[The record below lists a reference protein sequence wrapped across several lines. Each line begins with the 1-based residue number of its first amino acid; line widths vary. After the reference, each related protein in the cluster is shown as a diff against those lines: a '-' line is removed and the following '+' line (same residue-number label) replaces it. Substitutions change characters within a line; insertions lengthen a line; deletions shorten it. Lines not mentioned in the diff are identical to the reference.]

1 VFSNVGSFLADDA
14 DFLPAALAVDFE
26 SLKVV
31 GSAHRTSFMPL
42 WDETDVRM

>member
-1 VFSNVGSFLADDA
+1 VFWNLGSFLADDA
-14 DFLPAALAVDFE
+14 DFLPAALAVDFA

-31 GSAHRTSFMPL
+31 NSARRTSFMPL